1 MISNLY
7 KDYIFFEEGKN
18 YMRPNYNSCV
28 LSDKFS
34 KDKHEI
40 LDSCVRAVGKEGSWV
55 SNTYFSLR
63 DDKGELRLFEWE
75 SIPDNFYSKS
85 DIRNKKI
92 ESIL

>member
-18 YMRPNYNSCV
+18 YMRPNYDSFC

-34 KDKHEI
+34 KDRHEI
-40 LDSCVRAVGKEGSWV
+40 SDYSLRAVVKDGNWI

-63 DDKGELRLFEWE
+63 DDKGEFRSYKWE